1 MRHSLTISA
10 VIGTLGF
17 AAPAGAVDFKKDVLP
32 TLEAKC
38 MKCHLPPYKTASGRT
53 KKPKGDL
60 IMSTAEGLKAGGEDG
75 DVFKGGDLKKSL
87 GYVRVTL
94 DPDDD
99 DFMPPKDKAD
109 PLTETEL
116 KALKEW
122 IEAGADYG
130 DWKESKIDK
139 DGKPIKE

>member
-17 AAPAGAVDFKKDVLP
+17 AAPAGAADFKKDVLP
-32 TLEAKC
+32 ILEAKC
-38 MKCHLPPYKTASGRT
+38 MKCHRPPYKTSTGRT

-60 IMSTAEGLKAGGEDG
+60 IMSTVEGMKAGGENG
-75 DVFKGGDLKKSL
+75 DSFKGGDLKGSL
-87 GYVRVTL
+87 SWERVNL
-94 DPDDD
+94 DPDHD
-99 DFMPPKDKAD
+99 DFMPPTDKAD
-109 PLTETEL
+109 PLTEAEL

-130 DWKESKIDK
+130 DWKETKFDDEGNIV
-139 DGKPIKE
+139 KE